1 MNPSFRLRRG
11 AALLGCAA
19 ALAGTAA
26 AIAPGAAL
34 ARAAESCGSKTIS
47 IPQKSGKSLHVP
59 VSRIRVEGGA
69 TCTEAY
75 AVIRGELVNNGPEG
89 WSYGRG
95 NFKVP
100 HGLIAEIATNGHK
113 KVKWATIGGH

>member
-1 MNPSFRLRRG
+1 MNSSSKIRRG

-19 ALAGTAA
+19 ALVGTAA
-26 AIAPGAAL
+26 AVAPGAAI

-47 IPQKSGKSLHVP
+47 IPQKSGKSLHIP

-75 AVIRGELVNNGPEG
+75 AVIRGGLLKKPLSG

-95 NFKVP
+95 NFQVP
-100 HGLIAEIATNGHK
+100 HGLTAELATNAHK
-113 KVKWATIGGH
+113 KVKWAQLGS

>member
-1 MNPSFRLRRG
+1 MKSSFKLRRG
-11 AALLGCAA
+11 AALFGCAA
-19 ALAGTAA
+19 ALVGTAA
-26 AIAPGAAL
+26 AVAPGAAF

-75 AVIRGELVNNGPEG
+75 AVIRGGLLKKPLSG
-89 WSYGRG
+89 WSYANG
-95 NFKVP
+95 NFTVP
-100 HGLIAEIATNGHK
+100 HGLTAELATNGHK
-113 KVKWATIGGH
+113 KVTWAVLGS